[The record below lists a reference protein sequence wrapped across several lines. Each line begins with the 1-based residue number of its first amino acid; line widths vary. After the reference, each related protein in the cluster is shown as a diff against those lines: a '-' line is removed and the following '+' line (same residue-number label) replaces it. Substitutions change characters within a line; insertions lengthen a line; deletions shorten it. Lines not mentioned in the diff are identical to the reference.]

1 MLGKN
6 QEESPNLVW
15 SIATE
20 RCQRKHSGGKK
31 GNLKMGLEG

>member
-6 QEESPNLVW
+6 QEESPNPVW

-20 RCQRKHSGGKK
+20 QCQRKHSGKKK
-31 GNLKMGLEG
+31 GNLKMELEG